1 MFEFL
6 GKLISA
12 GRRRGERE
20 DMSDA
25 WLIVGLGNPGPEYE
39 KTRHN
44 IGQMVVDELAREVG
58 GSFKR
63 HKARAMVLEGRLG
76 MGGPKVILAK
86 PLTYMNTSGGPV
98 AGLAQFYGIDPEKII
113 AVHDELDI
121 PFDTI
126 KLKIGGGEGGHNGLR
141 DMTKALGTKNY
152 YRVRAGIGRP
162 PGRIQVSDFV
172 LKPFTSTEAKE
183 LPFLVGNAADAVRL
197 LVEEGLTVAQQKFH
211 TGTN

>member
-1 MFEFL
+1 MNFL
-6 GKLISA
+6 KNLLQ
-12 GRRRGERE
+12 RRGKGE

-58 GSFKR
+58 GGFKKHGR
-63 HKARAMVLEGRLG
+63 ARAQVLEGRLG
-76 MGGPKVILAK
+76 IGGPKVVLAK

-98 AGLAQFYGIDPEKII
+98 SALAQFYDINPDRII

-141 DMTKALGTKNY
+141 DITKALGTKDY
-152 YRVRAGIGRP
+152 YRVRSGIGRP
-162 PGRIQVSDFV
+162 PGRMNTADYV
-172 LKPFTSTEAKE
+172 LKPFTAAEVKD
-183 LPFLVGNAADAVRL
+183 LPFLIDNSVDAVAML
-197 LVEEGLTVAQQKFH
+197 ITDGLTAAQQRFH
-211 TGTN
+211 SAS